1 VGELN
6 QMERETLE
14 KEILAIVSEL
24 IEKMGFSA
32 TVEIKNGE
40 EEGRDVII
48 CDIKTEDSNF
58 LIGQYGL
65 NLQSLQHIVRVIMR
79 KRIEEPVNF
88 ILDVNSYRQE
98 KNESIVRLAKNLAE
112 EVISGKKEIVMRPMT
127 AYERRIVHMELSQND
142 QIKTESIGEGESR
155 RIVVKPIEMA

>member
-1 VGELN
+1 
-6 QMERETLE
+6 MKREIVE
-14 KEILAIVSEL
+14 KEVLAIVEEL
-24 IEKMGFSA
+24 IGKMGFAA
-32 TVEIKNGE
+32 TVGIKNGE
-40 EEGRDVII
+40 EEGKDVII

-65 NLQSLQHIVRVIMR
+65 NLQSLQHIVRVMMR

-112 EVISGKKEIVMRPMT
+112 EAISGKKEIVMRPMT
-127 AYERRIVHMELSQND
+127 AYERRIVHMELSKND

-155 RIVVKPIEMA
+155 RIVVRSVEIA